1 MVNRI
6 NKWWKE
12 VMEWKERFEKL
23 FPPSFLQSRAFKKA
37 ELKKLEK
44 LLSYPA
50 KKLNEDE
57 KLSQKMLYREQYK
70 QLEKSLYPNPVV
82 RLFRNAGK
90 LALSTIQWTY
100 NKIMKQEPLKG
111 SNQAVNSKPKPAN
124 DSEIRD
130 FLKRSLNDANTEAKR
145 SVKAKAK
152 APANKRKVS
161 TANVKKM
168 GVIVPFKPG
177 KSLGRG
183 I

>member
-37 ELKKLEK
+37 ELRKLEK
-44 LLSYPA
+44 ILSYPA

-57 KLSQKMLYREQYK
+57 KLSKQMLYREQYK
-70 QLEKSLYPNPVV
+70 QLEKSLYPNPLV
-82 RLFRNAGK
+82 RLVRNTGK
-90 LALSTIQWTY
+90 LALNTIKWTY
-100 NKIMKQEPLKG
+100 NKVVKQAPLSGK
-111 SNQAVNSKPKPAN
+111 NQIENRKTHPAK
-124 DSEIRD
+124 DAEIRD
-130 FLKRSLNDANTEAKR
+130 FLKRSLPDSEMASKKTVE
-145 SVKAKAK
+145 AK
-152 APANKRKVS
+152 APAIKNKV
-161 TANVKKM
+161 TASKGKKM

-177 KSLGRG
+177 KSIRKG